1 MQLWFGA
8 LHYNYMLQDIP
19 TVALVNLGI
28 ATYLFF
34 LWFSDFKNF
43 CKTKIIGEKSLE
55 GATTTP
61 IVLVFIAIFASIA
74 LLCVHTCTEISLGV
88 VGEQTKVKFWA
99 LFSWIGA
106 AFIEEL
112 IFRGYLVV
120 KNKGS
125 VMLWGSIFF
134 FSLIF
139 AIGHPFVWDYTIP
152 ENAQFWAGEWKFN
165 FSAQTINAT
174 ISVFECSLLFYVL
187 RFLPLNENR
196 SIIPCIVGHCT
207 YNLGVFITKM
217 CQGFVA
223 W

>member
-1 MQLWFGA
+1 
-8 LHYNYMLQDIP
+8 MLQDIP

-28 ATYLFF
+28 ASYLFF
-34 LWFSDFKNF
+34 LWFSDFKYFIKNNAI
-43 CKTKIIGEKSLE
+43 KKNAIE

-61 IVLVFIAIFASIA
+61 VVLVVIAFFASIA

-88 VGEQTKVKFWA
+88 ANEQSKVQFWA

-120 KNKGS
+120 KNKGKL
-125 VMLWGSIFF
+125 VLWGSIFF

-139 AIGHPFVWDYTIP
+139 AIGHPFMWDYTIP
-152 ENAQFWAGEWKFN
+152 ENAQFGAGEWKFN

-196 SIIPCIVGHCT
+196 SIIPRIVGHCT